1 MLRECP
7 FCGVR
12 GAPSLV
18 WDLLVEEAQY
28 SCGFSG
34 VNFSVECKQCSCRSP
49 SSPGLVAAIEQWNKR
64 SGETSETVGGEA
76 SEVAGCEVDL
86 DGEVEKLVKAA
97 VELGEKLGADKNV
110 RKYPL

>member
-28 SCGFSG
+28 SCGFGG

-64 SGETSETVGGEA
+64 SGETSETVGGE
-76 SEVAGCEVDL
+76 VDL